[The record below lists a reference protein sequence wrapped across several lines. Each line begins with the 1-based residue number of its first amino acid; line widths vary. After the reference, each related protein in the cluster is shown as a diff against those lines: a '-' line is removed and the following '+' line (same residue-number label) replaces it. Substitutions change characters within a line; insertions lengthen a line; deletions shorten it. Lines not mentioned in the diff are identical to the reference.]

1 LTDDKYHAM
10 SLSITTAF
18 LLLSL
23 FILGAIFFIINYSA
37 HIHTYAQFQNNMSSL
52 SLSGV
57 NITSPQRG
65 QQIPVN
71 VNDLNIAGKS
81 TDKPNA
87 NDCQVSVI
95 VNGIKPYQSAT
106 ADGSTGTKNDYSR
119 WFFLLGSNY
128 TSIKEGTNEIT
139 AKLSCLSNSLSNNN
153 NTTKW
158 YSINVTGVTASNNI
172 TIPTQS
178 SPVINPG
185 TQGEPNIDELQ
196 NPAEEQE
203 KSLFGA
209 SDENAEK
216 VIKEEIKNFRERI
229 MEEVEDGLKEQ
240 GIELN
245 LP

>member
-1 LTDDKYHAM
+1 M

-37 HIHTYAQFQNNMSSL
+37 HINTYAQFQNNMSSL

-95 VNGIKPYQSAT
+95 VNGIEPYQSA
-106 ADGSTGTKNDYSR
+106 AY
-119 WFFLLGSNY
+119 
-128 TSIKEGTNEIT
+128 
-139 AKLSCLSNSLSNNN
+139 
-153 NTTKW
+153 W
-158 YSINVTGVTASNNI
+158 Y
-172 TIPTQS
+172 
-178 SPVINPG
+178 
-185 TQGEPNIDELQ
+185 
-196 NPAEEQE
+196 
-203 KSLFGA
+203 
-209 SDENAEK
+209 
-216 VIKEEIKNFRERI
+216 
-229 MEEVEDGLKEQ
+229 
-240 GIELN
+240 
-245 LP
+245 

>member
-18 LLLSL
+18 LLLLL

-37 HIHTYAQFQNNMSSL
+37 HINTYAQFQNNMSSL

-65 QQIPVN
+65 QQILVN

-81 TDKPNA
+81 TA

-139 AKLSCLSNSLSNNN
+139 SKLSCLSNSL
-153 NTTKW
+153 
-158 YSINVTGVTASNNI
+158 II
-172 TIPTQS
+172 TIQ
-178 SPVINPG
+178 
-185 TQGEPNIDELQ
+185 Q
-196 NPAEEQE
+196 N
-203 KSLFGA
+203 
-209 SDENAEK
+209 
-216 VIKEEIKNFRERI
+216 
-229 MEEVEDGLKEQ
+229 
-240 GIELN
+240 GIA
-245 LP
+245 

>member
-1 LTDDKYHAM
+1 MTDDKYHAM

-37 HIHTYAQFQNNMSSL
+37 HINTYAQFQNNMSSL

-185 TQGEPNIDELQ
+185 TQDEPNIDELQ

-203 KSLFGA
+203 KPLFGA

-229 MEEVEDGLKEQ
+229 MEEVEDGLKEK